1 MSIIVVGVNHKT
13 APVGVRE
20 RLAFSD
26 EACAEGLRTLV
37 DGEIVREGLIV
48 STCNR
53 VEVLTATNTERS
65 ADQLSRIISFL
76 SDARS
81 IPSVDFSSHLYHH
94 KDDDAVRH
102 VFRVASSL
110 DSMVVGEPQ
119 VLGQVRRAYSLAVTA
134 GTTGRI
140 LNRLVHQALHVAK
153 RVRTETGIA
162 ASAVSIS
169 YMAVELGR
177 KIFGSLTGRTV
188 LLIGAGEMA
197 ELSARHLINA
207 GVARVLFANRTHET
221 AERLAA
227 EFGGAAIDYRQL
239 PKHLAEADI
248 VLCSTGASHFVV
260 TKALAREALELR
272 RNRPVFFIDISGPR
286 NIDPAVG
293 ELPNLFVFDI
303 DDLEAVVA
311 SNIRE
316 REHEAERAELIVES
330 EVMQFQQQLRAL
342 SIGPTLGALRR
353 KFQDMARDE
362 LSRQR
367 ARLGQ
372 LSPEQ
377 ERAIESLLISTVNKI
392 SHPIIHHLRRSY
404 DTGEDENMQA
414 WREVFRLEASADEL
428 PSGTDVTGAA
438 DVADEDAH

>member
-1 MSIIVVGVNHKT
+1 MSIILVGLNHKT

-20 RLAFSD
+20 RLAFTD
-26 EACAEGLRTLV
+26 EACAAGLRALV
-37 DGEIVREGLIV
+37 DGDVVREGLIV

-53 VEVLTATNTERS
+53 VEVLTETRNQQTAE
-65 ADQLSRIISFL
+65 QLAWIINFL

-81 IPSVDFSSHLYHH
+81 IPSEDFSGHLYHH
-94 KDDDAVRH
+94 EDDAAVRH

-134 GTTGRI
+134 GTTGRV

-177 KIFGSLTGRTV
+177 KIFNSLAGRTV

-207 GVARVLFANRTHET
+207 GVGRVLIANRTLET
-221 AERLAA
+221 ATKLAA
-227 EFGGAAIDYRQL
+227 EFGGEAIDYARL
-239 PKHLAEADI
+239 PKYLAEADI
-248 VLCSTGASHFVV
+248 VICSTAATNYVV
-260 TKALAREALELR
+260 TQALAREALDLR
-272 RNRPVFFIDISGPR
+272 RNRPVFFIDISVPR

-316 REHEAERAELIVES
+316 REREAERAELIVES
-330 EVMQFQQQLRAL
+330 EVMQFQQSLRAL

-353 KFQDMARDE
+353 KFQDVAREE
-362 LSRQR
+362 LTRQR
-367 ARLGQ
+367 HRLGA
-372 LSPEQ
+372 LTPEQ
-377 ERAIESLLISTVNKI
+377 ERSIEALLLSTVNKI
-392 SHPIIHHLRRSY
+392 SHPIIHHLRHSY
-404 DTGEDENMQA
+404 DTGEDEIMRA
-414 WREVFRLEASADEL
+414 WREVFRLETGDEELASPEQAPETETE
-428 PSGTDVTGAA
+428 S
-438 DVADEDAH
+438 